1 MTTHQLTTIRPEPS
15 TTALRTAARQS
26 AARLAVA
33 AVALAGFA
41 VSAVTADAADM
52 ARGRKKIGEIVLGNK
67 EGNDFAVEGKEIKME
82 GGKSYRLLITSNG
95 GKEYKFMAPEFFRNV
110 WVNQIVINNIEIHPY
125 GGPYALEFDVAGTVE
140 FDFVPIRTGTYEWHV
155 SGLEEQG
162 MTGTLIVE

>member
-1 MTTHQLTTIRPEPS
+1 MKPLH
-15 TTALRTAARQS
+15 
-26 AARLAVA
+26 LATA
-33 AVALAGFA
+33 AVAMLIAGSLA
-41 VSAVTADAADM
+41 TEAADI
-52 ARGRKKIGEIVLGNK
+52 AKGRKKLGEIVLGAQ
-67 EGNDFAVEGKEIKME
+67 GGSDFAVEGKEIKME

-125 GGPYALEFDVAGTVE
+125 GAPYALEFDVAGTVE
-140 FDFVPIRTGTYEWHV
+140 FDFVPIRTGTYEWHI

>member
-1 MTTHQLTTIRPEPS
+1 MKPLHV
-15 TTALRTAARQS
+15 AS
-26 AARLAVA
+26 AAIAVLVAGSLA
-33 AVALAGFA
+33 
-41 VSAVTADAADM
+41 TEAADI
-52 ARGRKKIGEIVLGNK
+52 AKGRKKLGEIVLGAQ
-67 EGNDFAVEGKEIKME
+67 GGSDFAVEGKEIKME

-125 GGPYALEFDVAGTVE
+125 GAPYALEFDVAGTVE
-140 FDFVPIRTGTYEWHV
+140 FDFVPIRTGTYGWYI

>member
-1 MTTHQLTTIRPEPS
+1 MKPLH
-15 TTALRTAARQS
+15 
-26 AARLAVA
+26 LATA
-33 AVALAGFA
+33 AVAMLIAGSLAA
-41 VSAVTADAADM
+41 EAADI
-52 ARGRKKIGEIVLGNK
+52 AKGRKKIGEIVLGAQ
-67 EGNDFAVEGKEIKME
+67 GGSDFAVEGKEIKME

-125 GGPYALEFDVAGTVE
+125 GAPYALEFDVAGTVE
-140 FDFVPIRTGTYEWHV
+140 FDFVPIRTGTYEWHI